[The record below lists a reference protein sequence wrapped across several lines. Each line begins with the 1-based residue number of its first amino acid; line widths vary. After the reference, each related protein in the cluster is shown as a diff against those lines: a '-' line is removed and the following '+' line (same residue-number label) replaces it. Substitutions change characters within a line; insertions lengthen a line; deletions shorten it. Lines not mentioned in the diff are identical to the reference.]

1 MLFYYFSLK
10 LHIKMLALKL
20 YSVSWEKTL
29 LIKILCGICYDF
41 FMHCNN
47 GVFSL
52 FDRMSELHVQVKHNI
67 TLPYFHC
74 THLTAMYKYT
84 HEDTHIS
91 SHHPPPHPSQEKP
104 LQVQVE
110 TYLSVD
116 VVLVDSLL
124 LSFPVHL
131 LVNAIVALAPL
142 AFLQKEF
149 ASVLLEAQPAA
160 QDLHTYRAEF
170 GPTWW
175 SIVSLMKEEIE
186 ILKEALTK
194 GKYSNNN
201 STS

>member
-91 SHHPPPHPSQEKP
+91 SHPPPPPFSGKTTASPSRNLPFCGRGFGGFIASFFSSSSSRKRHRRTCSSRIFTKRICFCSSGSSASSSGS
-104 LQVQVE
+104 
-110 TYLSVD
+110 TYISRRIWANMVINSVTD
-116 VVLVDSLL
+116 ERRDWN
-124 LSFPVHL
+124 FKRGI
-131 LVNAIVALAPL
+131 N
-142 AFLQKEF
+142 
-149 ASVLLEAQPAA
+149 
-160 QDLHTYRAEF
+160 
-170 GPTWW
+170 
-175 SIVSLMKEEIE
+175 
-186 ILKEALTK
+186 
-194 GKYSNNN
+194 
-201 STS
+201 